1 MKELKEAA
9 ALIGEK
15 LLEFQRETG
24 ASGARITLRFEKPH
38 PLFGHKFTLETED
51 ESDDDRDEDE

>member
-15 LLEFQRETG
+15 LLEFQKETG

-38 PLFGHKFTLETED
+38 PLFGHRFTLETED
-51 ESDDDRDEDE
+51 DPEEIEDED